1 MDHKEII
8 IQAAT
13 ELIEERGEQISDIT
27 VREISKRAHVGL
39 GLINYH
45 FGNKDNLIAICV
57 EQVINGIVENFQ
69 SIREKTGGYTPV
81 EKLEYLGNLTCQK
94 FQSFLTWH
102 RQRKTIIP
110 AGHTVPICLS
120 WQPAARTGTKR
131 CCSAGLFA

>member
-8 IQAAT
+8 IRAAT

-57 EQVINGIVENFQ
+57 ERVINGIVEN
-69 SIREKTGGYTPV
+69 
-81 EKLEYLGNLTCQK
+81 

-110 AGHTVPICLS
+110 AGHTVPICLL